1 MVQATRLG
9 VTLPVPPEPGVSP
22 AAAALRMADWAEQE
36 GFDGLWFADTG
47 EIDALTLAAA
57 VAMRARRARIGLA
70 VVPVYTR
77 TPVVL
82 ASSVATLAHLA
93 PGRFVLGLGASSHAM
108 IEGWHGLKL
117 EKPLTRVKETTLAL
131 RQALSGQATQFQGET
146 LRTTGFRL
154 ASPPVPEVPIMLA
167 GLRAKMLE
175 MAAAVGDGVIV
186 NLFPA
191 AALPRI
197 MEHIRAGAAQAGK
210 DMAALEIVCR
220 HQICVTDNP
229 ARARDAFRK
238 RFAPYFATA
247 VYNRFLAW
255 CGHEGAAREIEAG
268 FKAKDRARTGAAL
281 DDALVDQIAVIGTA
295 EQCRERIRE
304 LVRGGITTPVVSCFS
319 PDPKE
324 FLATHEA
331 FTPARFGQ

>member
-1 MVQATRLG
+1 MAHATRLG
-9 VTLPVPPEPGVSP
+9 VTLPVPPD
-22 AAAALRMADWAEQE
+22 AAATLRMAEWAEGE

-57 VAMRARRARIGLA
+57 VTQRVRRARIGIA

-82 ASSVATLAHLA
+82 ASSAATLAHLA
-93 PGRFVLGLGASSHAM
+93 PGRIVIGLGASSHAM

-117 EKPLTRVKETTLAL
+117 EKPLTRVKETALAL

-146 LRTTGFRL
+146 LRSAGFKL
-154 ASPPVPEVPIMLA
+154 ANPPVPPVPIMLA
-167 GLRAKMLE
+167 ALRGKMLE

-191 AALPRI
+191 PALPRI
-197 MEHIRAGAAQAGK
+197 MQHIRAGAAQAGK
-210 DMAALEIVCR
+210 DAAALEIVCR
-220 HQICVTDNP
+220 HQICVTDDP
-229 ARARDAFRK
+229 ARARDTFRK
-238 RFAPYFATA
+238 RFGPYFATP

-255 CGHEGAAREIEAG
+255 CGHEDAAREIEAG
-268 FKAKDRARTGAAL
+268 FKAKDRARTGAAFS
-281 DDALVDQIAVIGTA
+281 DALIDQIAVIGTA
-295 EQCRERIRE
+295 EQCRERIRA
-304 LVRGGITTPVVSCFS
+304 LVQGGITTPVVSCFS

-331 FTPARFGQ
+331 FTPARFGE